1 MLPYILTDNS
11 LTIVVDGKAL
21 TMESSNPSFNEATK
35 LLAEERFDEL
45 PDLFDIPWSGVKE
58 IMVDS
63 GNKPNLWLTWLEL

>member
-35 LLAEERFDEL
+35 LLTEERFDEL
-45 PDLFDIPWSGVKE
+45 PDLFDIPKAVEKFA
-58 IMVDS
+58 D
-63 GNKPNLWLTWLEL
+63 GNISVSD